1 MDCCGEF
8 VALGDP
14 RGLDRAVIKRRVGR
28 QRAAGERDG
37 VQLMGGVRESCGRK
51 RGVLR
56 VWRARRGGRVAL
68 FAACAV
74 AGC

>member
-1 MDCCGEF
+1 MDCGGEF
-8 VALGDP
+8 VALGNP
-14 RGLDRAVIKRRVGR
+14 CGLDRAVIRRRVER

-37 VQLMGGVRESCGRK
+37 VRSLDVERESCGRQH
-51 RGVLR
+51 GVLR
-56 VWRARRGGRVAL
+56 VWRARRGGRAAL